1 MLRTLLLVG
10 LWALCFPMHAGAA
23 GPSAAPCPPDTSVSD
38 RSGDR
43 VVFGNDLRIERCDHI
58 RGDIVVLFGDAQV
71 DGIVHGDIV
80 VLFGDLKL
88 GPSAQVEGDA
98 VALSGTLHRAPQ
110 TVVLGGSAQLPE
122 LQASAGSLAGRL
134 SGSHTSTTGSDEPSL
149 AINGERSLS
158 SPMSAQPLW
167 LRLSTAVL
175 SSLLLFLV
183 GHFFLWIAPA
193 RARNLR
199 RTLEA
204 APGTSLLMGGVV
216 SLALGLLC
224 SLLLIS
230 IIGWAALPFVGL
242 AAAIAT
248 SVGMG
253 GLLEALGDRI
263 PLPLGLRSRS
273 SDMILGTL
281 LVAALGC
288 LWAFGGLI
296 GGLAGVC
303 LAVMS
308 CAAMGAAVLSSLG
321 KRAFSGL

>member
-1 MLRTLLLVG
+1 
-10 LWALCFPMHAGAA
+10 
-23 GPSAAPCPPDTSVSD
+23 
-38 RSGDR
+38 
-43 VVFGNDLRIERCDHI
+43 VVFGRDLLIERCDHI
-58 RGDIVVLFGDAQV
+58 RGDVVVLFGDAQV

-88 GPSAQVEGDA
+88 GPTAQIEGDA
-98 VALSGTLHRAPQ
+98 VAVSGTLHRAPQ

-122 LQASAGSLAGRL
+122 LQTSAGSLAGRL
-134 SGSHTSTTGSDEPSL
+134 TGSRTSTTGFDEPSL
-149 AINGERSLS
+149 AITGERSLS
-158 SPMSAQPLW
+158 SPLSAQPLW

-242 AAAIAT
+242 AAATAT
-248 SVGMG
+248 AVGMG

-273 SDMILGTL
+273 SDLILGTL

-303 LAVMS
+303 LTVMS

>member
-1 MLRTLLLVG
+1 MLRALLFVG
-10 LWALCFPMHAGAA
+10 LSALCFPAAAGAA
-23 GPSAAPCPPDTSVSD
+23 GPAASPCPPETSVGAG
-38 RSGDR
+38 SGDR
-43 VVFGNDLRIERCDHI
+43 VVFGRDLRIERCEHI
-58 RGDIVVLFGDAQV
+58 RGDVVVVFGDAAV

-80 VLFGDLKL
+80 VVFGDLNL
-88 GPSAQVEGDA
+88 GATAQIEGDA
-98 VALSGTLHRAPQ
+98 VAVSGTLHRAPQ

-122 LQASAGSLAGRL
+122 LQTSAGSLAGRL
-134 SGSHTSTTGSDEPSL
+134 TGSRTSSTRADEPSL
-149 AINGERSLS
+149 DITGERSLS
-158 SPMSAQPLW
+158 SPLSAQPLW

-175 SSLLLFLV
+175 SALLLFLV

-193 RARNLR
+193 RSRNLR

-242 AAAIAT
+242 AAATAT
-248 SVGMG
+248 AVGMG

-273 SDMILGTL
+273 SDLILGAL
-281 LVAALGC
+281 LVAAIGC

-296 GGLAGVC
+296 GGLAGLS
-303 LAVMS
+303 LAAMS